1 LNIGE
6 QQIQE
11 STDFKPLR
19 VAGIVLLILLVISV
33 AAQWYATVVTLPR
46 YCNEPVETLER
57 VRQVLT
63 ERHPAGEGD
72 RKPYIIAARLTFLV
86 PQASDETVESYIE
99 RLQGFIDQQCR

>member
-1 LNIGE
+1 MSG

-19 VAGIVLLILLVISV
+19 VAGVVVLILLAISI
-33 AAQWYATVVTLPR
+33 AAQWYASSVTLPR

-63 ERHPAGEGD
+63 ERAPAGEGD

-86 PQASDETVESYIE
+86 PRASNETVESYIE
-99 RLQGFIDQQCR
+99 RLQGFINQQCR